1 MNLIIIVGGLYTEM
15 AVNFMND
22 ARDWD
27 NYIDT
32 DIDCNLAFLSQ
43 KYEDK
48 ITVVRLRW
56 VTWICVYAGS

>member
-1 MNLIIIVGGLYTEM
+1 M

-22 ARDWD
+22 ARDCD

-32 DIDCNLAFLSQ
+32 DIDYPNCNLAFLSQ

-48 ITVVRLRW
+48 ITVVRLR
-56 VTWICVYAGS
+56 

>member
-32 DIDCNLAFLSQ
+32 DIDCNLAFLS
-43 KYEDK
+43 
-48 ITVVRLRW
+48 
-56 VTWICVYAGS
+56 

>member
-1 MNLIIIVGGLYTEM
+1 MKIGVYCTILQQFYMNLIIIVGGLYTEM

-32 DIDCNLAFLSQ
+32 DIDCNLAFLS
-43 KYEDK
+43 
-48 ITVVRLRW
+48 
-56 VTWICVYAGS
+56 